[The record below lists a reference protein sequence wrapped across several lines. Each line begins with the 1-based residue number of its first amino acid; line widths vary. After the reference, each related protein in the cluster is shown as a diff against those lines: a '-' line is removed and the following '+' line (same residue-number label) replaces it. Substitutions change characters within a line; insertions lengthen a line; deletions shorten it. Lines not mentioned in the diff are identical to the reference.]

1 MTSNQLE
8 DIAERWLSSLQQD
21 LKDFLHVVCDDQDLD
36 DDVRTA
42 AVAAVLYTL
51 APGDIIPDST
61 GVLGY
66 LDDALALRVALERV
80 RAASPTRFETYRE
93 RAPEFISSADEDL
106 DAFRE
111 NLGDLY
117 EPFSARVLSSERNE
131 FKGKRATDV
140 LDLDGAAWLDEEI
153 TVAALK
159 LDFKPA
165 AVQSAVRRLDTFAP
179 TIRQRLAPRR

>member
-1 MTSNQLE
+1 MSSNNLE
-8 DIAERWLSSLQQD
+8 DISERWLSSLQQD
-21 LKDFLHVVCDDQDLD
+21 IKDFLHVVGDDQDLP

-80 RAASPTRFETYRE
+80 RAAAPDRFEQYRD
-93 RAPEFISSADEDL
+93 RAPELITSADEDL

-111 NLGDLY
+111 ALGELY
-117 EPFSARVLSSERNE
+117 EPFAARVLSPERNE
-131 FKGKRATDV
+131 FKGKRAADV
-140 LDLDGAAWLDEEI
+140 LDLEGAAWLDEEI

-159 LDFKPA
+159 LDFKPS
-165 AVQSAVRRLDTFAP
+165 AVQSAARKAETIVP